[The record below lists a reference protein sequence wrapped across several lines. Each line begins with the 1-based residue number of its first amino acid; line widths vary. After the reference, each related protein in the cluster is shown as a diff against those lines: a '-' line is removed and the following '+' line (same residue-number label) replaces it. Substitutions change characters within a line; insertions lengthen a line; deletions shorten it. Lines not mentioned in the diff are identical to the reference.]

1 MTTRRHLAKL
11 ALGLAVLIPLL
22 LWFMAA
28 QPFGAWTE
36 IVVPLSLPLAGM
48 MVALLEGWQK

>member
-1 MTTRRHLAKL
+1 MTTRRYLARL

-22 LWFMAA
+22 LWIMAA
-28 QPFGAWTE
+28 QPFGVWTE